1 MKKLNAHLIDVQAVV
16 FDVYGTIVE
25 IRNKRSPFK
34 KLLQLLEKK
43 GRPLQADDAAK
54 LMSMSANLSE
64 TARFFGYDL
73 TTQELA
79 PLEEDLQMEIDSLSL
94 YPDTNT
100 TLWALRKAG
109 LKIAVCSNL
118 ARPYAAPVMA
128 LLPVTLDAY
137 IWSFEVGAIK
147 PEPIIYSAVSDAL
160 NIAPSKILF
169 VGDTLLA
176 DYIGPQ
182 KMGMHSV
189 HLNRKNIPSPNSTII
204 SLTELVKN

>member
-100 TLWALRKAG
+100 TLWELRKAG

-118 ARPYAAPVMA
+118 ARPYAAPVMT

-147 PEPIIYSAVSDAL
+147 PEPII
-160 NIAPSKILF
+160 
-169 VGDTLLA
+169 
-176 DYIGPQ
+176 
-182 KMGMHSV
+182 
-189 HLNRKNIPSPNSTII
+189 
-204 SLTELVKN
+204 